1 SNLLGTE
8 LRGNWRPSA
17 TQVATLGTE
26 GRWNYRALQ
35 YSIDLNPFYVH
46 SYTDAKSSVGSL
58 YAQDELTMTRARVT
72 AGVRIDSYSR
82 YGDVASPRLDVV
94 VPLARTT
101 AWKIMTGSAY
111 RAPVPYETNYSADD
125 QVANPRLKPER
136 VATLETS
143 IEQHL
148 GRTDLS
154 LSVYRN
160 WIRDLVDTAF
170 LDSTGTFGFV
180 NQDHVVGSG
189 AEGEVGFVSSG
200 GMRGR

>member
-1 SNLLGTE
+1 
-8 LRGNWRPSA
+8 
-17 TQVATLGTE
+17 
-26 GRWNYRALQ
+26 
-35 YSIDLNPFYVH
+35 
-46 SYTDAKSSVGSL
+46 
-58 YAQDELTMTRARVT
+58 
-72 AGVRIDSYSR
+72 
-82 YGDVASPRLDVV
+82 
-94 VPLARTT
+94 
-101 AWKIMTGSAY
+101 
-111 RAPVPYETNYSADD
+111 
-125 QVANPRLKPER
+125 ANPRLKPER

-200 GMRGR
+200 GMRGRVAPARQRSEITATHEDLSNSPRWNGHLVLTQPGLGGPGFAGLGVRWLSARSTLRGTRLASVMVADVRTGLRMHGGFEGAVEVRNLLNAHYSDPAASEHVQDAIGQDGRGVFVTLGYRRAGY